1 MEPLIGRSVPRREDF
16 RFLTGAGRF
25 SDDFDIDG
33 QAYACFVRS
42 PHAHARVLEIDV
54 AAARAAPGVL
64 AVLTGADYLADGNGG
79 IDHLLMGVDYADTKL
94 PAFPDEAA
102 PPGGAPPHV
111 PIASDRVRHVGDP
124 VAMVVAETL
133 AAALDAAELV
143 AVDYEPLPA
152 VVGARD
158 ALKPDAPVM
167 FDSGNQCIEFS
178 RGDPAATEAAFAN
191 ADHVVRLDGL
201 SQRISAI
208 PLEPRAATAEIDPE
222 TGIATLHAQSQGV
235 HKFKLA
241 VMTALNMPPDKLR
254 VVTRD
259 VGGGFGAR
267 SCANGEYPLL
277 VWAAQRTA
285 RPVKWTATRSE
296 TFVSDY
302 QARDTA
308 GDAALA
314 LDKDG
319 RILGIRIDYV
329 TSLGAYPVS
338 FAIAGNLQRLA
349 GGPYD
354 VHAVHMSGRGAVTN
368 TVPVSVYRG
377 AGRPE
382 VTFLVERMLDIAAGE
397 LGIDRIEIRRRNLIP
412 PEGLPFQTPLGP
424 RFDSGAFIR
433 NLENAAAAIDWDGF
447 AARRA
452 AAEGRGMLAGIGIAT
467 YLEAPSGAPM
477 ERADIR
483 VRPDGRIVAVVGT
496 QSSGQGHET
505 VFAQVVADTLQVPED
520 RIDIEFGDTDR
531 SVSGGGTH
539 SDRSMRLGGTVLV
552 KAGDKIIAR
561 AREIAAHVLEAAAT
575 DIEYA
580 AGRFRVAGT
589 DREVDLFSL
598 AALAAA
604 GDVPE
609 EFSGPLDAADIV
621 DYRLP
626 AHPNGVAACEI
637 EIDPE
642 TGALRVVRYATVDDV
657 GRLINPVIVEG
668 QIHGGIAQG
677 LGQALFE
684 HNAYDAETGQILA
697 GSFMDYC
704 LPRADDLPSFDIA
717 PNNDCPAPS
726 NPLGV
731 KGAGEAG
738 TTPATSALVSA
749 VVDALHPYGVAH
761 IETPVTSEKIFRAI
775 RKGAG

>member
-25 SDDFDIDG
+25 SDDFNIDG
-33 QAYACFVRS
+33 QAYACFLRS
-42 PHAHARVLEIDV
+42 PHAHARVRGVDV
-54 AAARAAPGVL
+54 TAAAAAPGVL

-79 IDHLLMGVDYADTKL
+79 IDHLLMGVDYADTTL
-94 PAFPDEAA
+94 PAFPDDAA
-102 PPGGAPPHV
+102 PPGGAPRHV

-124 VAMVVAETL
+124 VAIVVAETPS
-133 AAALDAAELV
+133 AALDAAERV

-152 VVGARD
+152 VVATRE
-158 ALKPDAPVM
+158 ALAPGAPVL
-167 FDSGNQCIEFS
+167 FESGNQCIEFS
-178 RGDPAATEAAFAN
+178 RGDPEATEKAFAS

-208 PLEPRAATAEIDPE
+208 PLEPRAAVAGIDPE
-222 TGIATLHAQSQGV
+222 TGVATLHAQSQGV
-235 HKFKLA
+235 HKFKFA
-241 VMTALNMPPDKLR
+241 VMTALNMPPDKVR
-254 VVTRD
+254 VITRD

-277 VWAAQRTA
+277 VWAAQRTG

-296 TFVSDY
+296 TFLSDY

-314 LDKDG
+314 LDRDG

-329 TSLGAYPVS
+329 TCLGAYPVS
-338 FAIAGNLQRLA
+338 FSIAGNLQRLA
-349 GGPYD
+349 GGPYN
-354 VHAVHMSGRGAVTN
+354 VRAVHMSGRGVVTN
-368 TVPVSVYRG
+368 TVPISVYRG

-397 LGIDRIEIRRRNLIP
+397 LGIDRIEIRRRNLIA
-412 PEGLPFQTPLGP
+412 PESLPFQTPLGP
-424 RFDSGAFIR
+424 RFDSGAFAQ
-433 NLENAAAAIDWDGF
+433 NLESAAAAVDWKGF
-447 AARRA
+447 PARRA
-452 AAEGRGMLAGIGIAT
+452 AAEARGRLAGIGIAT

-483 VRPDGRIVAVVGT
+483 VRPDGRIEAVVGT

-505 VFAQVVADTLQVPED
+505 VFAQVVSDMLQLPED
-520 RIDIEFGDTDR
+520 RIDISFGDTDS
-531 SVSGGGTH
+531 SVAGGGTH

-552 KAGDKIIAR
+552 QASDKIIAK
-561 AREIAAHVLEAAAT
+561 AREIAAHVLETAVA

-580 AGRFRVAGT
+580 QGRFTVAGT

-598 AALAAA
+598 AAMAAS

-609 EFSGPLDAADIV
+609 ELTGPLEESDIV

-626 AHPNGVAACEI
+626 AHPNGVAACEV

-642 TGALRVVRYATVDDV
+642 TGALSVVRYATVDDV

-704 LPRADDLPSFDIA
+704 LPRADDFPFFDIA

-738 TTPATSALVSA
+738 TTPATSALVGA
-749 VVDALHPYGVAH
+749 VVDALRPYGVTH